1 MNKEILTEQA
11 IYHGEITLPKGY
23 EIDPSEM
30 SQNILKSFYS
40 NKKSIA
46 SKFLDQLNTYIRD
59 NFELRNNIKL
69 ISKQIWGDIFSPNEK
84 FTSLSTVNPV
94 DLKNSPDFVCLYGI
108 NTLDCTLK
116 IFYDDNRR
124 KGRSW
129 KIPLKQNTFVM
140 FPATNAYTITNNQKS
155 SLNFIQTITYEYI

>member
-84 FTSLSTVNPV
+84 FTSLSTVDPV
-94 DLKNSPDFVCLYGI
+94 DLKNSPDFVC
-108 NTLDCTLK
+108 
-116 IFYDDNRR
+116 
-124 KGRSW
+124 
-129 KIPLKQNTFVM
+129 
-140 FPATNAYTITNNQKS
+140 
-155 SLNFIQTITYEYI
+155 